1 MKSVYLKNIYINAE
15 TISEWQRYKQKNTQ
29 MFAEFKVSRARNFFD
44 KSKRIFSLIE
54 DDVKFIRMLLF
65 VAGFA
70 YFIFGLTMYQ
80 SNLTSKFLFYENM
93 LIGVSSLVLV
103 SLSFIVKYIKKN
115 LLSIIYG
122 VVFLVL
128 IQSIDECATNK
139 FEINNTVA
147 LLLTF
152 MVCSTVF
159 RKPNILYVFL
169 AFNFTLILVITHM
182 QETELNSDVVATVFG
197 SAALILGITFGSKLR
212 TQEKLKKSEDLFKN
226 IFNES
231 ADANLMTKLDEM
243 KIINCNKRAI
253 ELFEVSSMEE
263 LVGLDPIA
271 LQKNPFADSELD
283 RIKKQIKD
291 NWGWS
296 KEMEYNTRKGKTFWG
311 NLEFRVV
318 EYLSKPHLQIRITDI
333 SERKRMEK
341 LLLAEKQVLE
351 MASKDNDL
359 TRALNHLITN
369 IEELSSGMRCA
380 ILKTS
385 EETNSLNWYVSPN
398 ISPDFIKSIGD
409 VNISFGSISSGKA
422 AMSKCN
428 SFCNNIETNEEWKE
442 YLVFARRYKIASC
455 FSYPILSENGNVL
468 GVFEAYYESAKEK
481 PEAKDAEIITRI
493 VNIIGVLME
502 KDKAVTDNK
511 LSLERIKTQNEE
523 LIKTNSELD
532 RFVYSTS
539 HDLRAPLMNV
549 IGLVDIVELTIT
561 DEKPKKYLE
570 MMRTSVTNLDNT
582 IKEIL
587 EYSKNTRTEIEI
599 EEVDVHVLT
608 EEVLAGIQFMDGSD
622 KVEKRLNFDMQVP
635 LYTDKRRM
643 LVILNNLI
651 SNAVKYQNK
660 TEQNQFVSVD
670 AIVTASK
677 VEITIADN
685 GIGITP
691 QYQEK
696 IFDMF
701 YRATTQ
707 GSGSGLGLYIL
718 KETLNKIKGKIS
730 VISTPNV
737 GTTFKV
743 EIPNVKLN

>member
-1 MKSVYLKNIYINAE
+1 MDNEIAVGRILLLASGLLYLFSSVTFFSQGLIFLTQFYVNIF
-15 TISEWQRYKQKNTQ
+15 
-29 MFAEFKVSRARNFFD
+29 FAA
-44 KSKRIFSLIE
+44 
-54 DDVKFIRMLLF
+54 
-65 VAGFA
+65 
-70 YFIFGLTMYQ
+70 LT
-80 SNLTSKFLFYENM
+80 FLVVF
-93 LIGVSSLVLV
+93 
-103 SLSFIVKYIKKN
+103 LSFITEHIKKHI
-115 LLSIIYG
+115 SRIILFATY
-122 VVFLVL
+122 L
-128 IQSIDECATNK
+128 IMGQSILECFRSD
-139 FEINNTVA
+139 FEVNNTIM
-147 LLLTF
+147 LLITF
-152 MVCSTVF
+152 MVICTVF
-159 RKPNILYVFL
+159 KSSTQLYLFIVINFL
-169 AFNFTLILVITHM
+169 AIIFVLEFVKTKMEHDVI
-182 QETELNSDVVATVFG
+182 VVVFATG
-197 SAALILGITFGSKLR
+197 GIISIISLGSKLR
-212 TQEKLKKSEDLFKN
+212 IQDKLKKSENLFRN

-231 ADANLMTKLDEM
+231 ADANLMTNLDEM

-263 LVGLDPIA
+263 LVGLDPNA

-318 EYLSKPHLQIRITDI
+318 EYLNKPHLQIRITDI

-359 TRALNHLITN
+359 TRALNHLVTN

-380 ILKTS
+380 ILKTNEDS
-385 EETNSLNWYVSPN
+385 NTLNWFVAPN
-398 ISPDFIKSIGD
+398 IPHDFITAIGEIKID
-409 VNISFGSISSGKA
+409 FNSFSSGKA

-428 SFCNNIETNEEWKE
+428 SFCSNIETNEFWKN
-442 YLVFARRYKIASC
+442 YLVHARRFKVASC
-455 FSYPILSENGNVL
+455 FSFPILSETGNVL
-468 GVFEAYYESAKEK
+468 GVFEAYYETVKDK
-481 PEAKDAEIITRI
+481 PEIKDSEIITRI
-493 VNIIGVLME
+493 VNIVGVLME

-549 IGLVDIVELTIT
+549 LGLVDIVELTIT

-570 MMRTSVTNLDNT
+570 MMKTSVTNLDNT

-599 EEVDVHVLT
+599 EEVDLHEIT
-608 EEVLAGIQFMDGSD
+608 EEVLSGMQFMEGSD
-622 KVEKRLNFDMQVP
+622 RVEKRLNFDMEVP
-635 LYTDKRRM
+635 FFSDKNR
-643 LVILNNLI
+643 LKVILNNLI

-660 TEQNQFVSVD
+660 NEPNLYVSVN
-670 AIVTASK
+670 AVITSSK
-677 VEITIADN
+677 AEITIVDN
-685 GIGITP
+685 GIGITA

-718 KETLNKIKGKIS
+718 KETLNKINGKIS
-730 VISTPNV
+730 VSSTPNV

-743 EIPNVKLN
+743 EIPNVKLK

>member
-1 MKSVYLKNIYINAE
+1 MDNEIALGRILLLAAGLLYLFSSVTFFSQGLIFLTQLYVNIF
-15 TISEWQRYKQKNTQ
+15 
-29 MFAEFKVSRARNFFD
+29 FAA
-44 KSKRIFSLIE
+44 
-54 DDVKFIRMLLF
+54 
-65 VAGFA
+65 
-70 YFIFGLTMYQ
+70 LT
-80 SNLTSKFLFYENM
+80 FLVVF
-93 LIGVSSLVLV
+93 
-103 SLSFIVKYIKKN
+103 LSFITEHIKKHISRIILFATYLIMGQSILECFRSDFEVN
-115 LLSIIYG
+115 NTIMLLITFMVICTVFKSSIQLYLFIVINFLSIIFVLEFVKTKMEHDVIV
-122 VVFLVL
+122 VVFATGG
-128 IQSIDECATNK
+128 IISI
-139 FEINNTVA
+139 IS
-147 LLLTF
+147 L
-152 MVCSTVF
+152 
-159 RKPNILYVFL
+159 
-169 AFNFTLILVITHM
+169 
-182 QETELNSDVVATVFG
+182 
-197 SAALILGITFGSKLR
+197 GSKLR
-212 TQEKLKKSEDLFKN
+212 IQDKLKKSENLFRN

-231 ADANLMTKLDEM
+231 ADANLMTNFNEM

-263 LVGLDPIA
+263 LIGLDPIA
-271 LQKNPFADSELD
+271 LQKNPFADTELD

-296 KEMEYNTRKGKTFWG
+296 KEMEYNTCKGKTFWG
-311 NLEFRVV
+311 NLEFREV
-318 EYLSKPHLQIRITDI
+318 EYLNKPHLQIRITDI

-359 TRALNHLITN
+359 TRALNHLVTN

-380 ILKTS
+380 ILKTN
-385 EETNSLNWYVSPN
+385 EESNSLNWYVAPN
-398 ISPDFIKSIGD
+398 ISQEFVKSIGD
-409 VNISFGSISSGKA
+409 VNISFSAISSGKA

-428 SFCNNIETNEEWKE
+428 SFCNNVETNEEWKDF
-442 YLVFARRYKIASC
+442 LVFARRYKIASC
-455 FSYPILSENGNVL
+455 FSYPILSETGNVL
-468 GVFEAYYESAKEK
+468 GVFEAYYETAMEK
-481 PEAKDAEIITRI
+481 PNAKDSEIITRI

-561 DEKPKKYLE
+561 DEKPKKYLD

-587 EYSKNTRTEIEI
+587 EDSKNTRTEIEI
-599 EEVDVHVLT
+599 EEVDMHEVT
-608 EEVLAGIQFMDGSD
+608 EEVLAGMQFMDGSE
-622 KVEKRLNFDMQVP
+622 KVEKRLNFDMQCP
-635 LYTDKRRM
+635 LYTDKNRM
-643 LVILNNLI
+643 KVILNNLL
-651 SNAVKYQNK
+651 SNAVKYRNIK
-660 TEQNQFVSVD
+660 EEHQFVSVD
-670 AIVTASK
+670 ATVTVDK
-677 VEITIADN
+677 VVITISDN

-718 KETLNKIKGKIS
+718 KETLNKINGKIS

-743 EIPNVKLN
+743 EIPNVKLK

>member
-1 MKSVYLKNIYINAE
+1 MSNASTLSSTKTFLE
-15 TISEWQRYKQKNTQ
+15 
-29 MFAEFKVSRARNFFD
+29 

-65 VAGFA
+65 IVGFA
-70 YFIFGLTMYQ
+70 YFTFGITMFQ
-80 SNLTSKFLFYENM
+80 SNLTSKSLFYEDM
-93 LIGVSSLVLV
+93 LIGVTSLLLV
-103 SLSFIVKYIKKN
+103 SLSFIIKIIKKN
-115 LLSIIYG
+115 LLTIVYS
-122 VVFLVL
+122 VVFLIM
-128 IQSIDECATNK
+128 IQSIDECSSNK
-139 FEINNTVA
+139 FEINNTIA

-152 MVCSTVF
+152 MVSSTAF
-159 RKPNILYVFL
+159 RKPSILYIFL
-169 AFNFTLILVITHM
+169 AFNSLVIIVVTNRIT
-182 QETELNSDVVATVFG
+182 TELNPDIIATVFS
-197 SAALILGITFGSKLR
+197 SASIIIGITFGSKLR

-253 ELFEVSSMEE
+253 ELFEVFSMEE
-263 LVGLDPIA
+263 LIGLDPIA
-271 LQKNPFADSELD
+271 LQKNPFADSEID

-311 NLEFRVV
+311 NLEIRVV
-318 EYLSKPHLQIRITDI
+318 EYLNKPHLQIRITDI

-359 TRALNHLITN
+359 TRALNHLVTN

-380 ILKTS
+380 ILKTN
-385 EETNSLNWYVSPN
+385 EESNLLNWYVAPN
-398 ISPDFIKSIGD
+398 ISQEFIKSIGD
-409 VNISFGSISSGKA
+409 INISFSSISSGKA

-428 SFCNNIETNEEWKE
+428 SYCNNVETNEEWKDF
-442 YLVFARRYKIASC
+442 LVFARRYKIASC
-455 FSYPILSENGNVL
+455 FSYPILSETGNVL
-468 GVFEAYYESAKEK
+468 GVFEAYYETAMEK
-481 PEAKDAEIITRI
+481 PNAKDSEIITRI
-493 VNIIGVLME
+493 VNIISVLME

-561 DEKPKKYLE
+561 DEKPKKYLD
-570 MMRTSVTNLDNT
+570 MMRTNVTNLDNT

-599 EEVDVHVLT
+599 EEVDMHEVT
-608 EEVLAGIQFMDGSD
+608 EEVLAGMQFMDGSER
-622 KVEKRLNFDMQVP
+622 VEKKLNFDMQVP
-635 LYTDKRRM
+635 LYTDKTR
-643 LVILNNLI
+643 LKVILNNLI

-660 TEQNQFVSVD
+660 KEPNPFVSID
-670 AIVTASK
+670 AVVTNSK

-707 GSGSGLGLYIL
+707 CSGSGLGLYIL
-718 KETLNKIKGKIS
+718 KETLNKINGKIS

-743 EIPNVKLN
+743 EIPNVKLK

>member
-1 MKSVYLKNIYINAE
+1 MDNEIALGRILLLAAGLLYLFSSVTFFSQGLIFLTQFYVNIF
-15 TISEWQRYKQKNTQ
+15 
-29 MFAEFKVSRARNFFD
+29 FAA
-44 KSKRIFSLIE
+44 
-54 DDVKFIRMLLF
+54 
-65 VAGFA
+65 
-70 YFIFGLTMYQ
+70 LT
-80 SNLTSKFLFYENM
+80 FLVVF
-93 LIGVSSLVLV
+93 
-103 SLSFIVKYIKKN
+103 LSFITEHIKKHISRIILFATYLIMGQSILECFSSDFEVN
-115 LLSIIYG
+115 NTIMLLITFMVICTVFKSSIQLYLFIVINFLSIIFVLEFVKTKMEHDVIV
-122 VVFLVL
+122 VVFATGG
-128 IQSIDECATNK
+128 IISI
-139 FEINNTVA
+139 IS
-147 LLLTF
+147 L
-152 MVCSTVF
+152 
-159 RKPNILYVFL
+159 
-169 AFNFTLILVITHM
+169 
-182 QETELNSDVVATVFG
+182 
-197 SAALILGITFGSKLR
+197 GSKLR
-212 TQEKLKKSEDLFKN
+212 VQDKLKKSENLFRN

-231 ADANLMTKLDEM
+231 ADANLMTNFNEM

-253 ELFEVSSMEE
+253 ELFDVSSMEE
-263 LVGLDPIA
+263 LIGLDPIA
-271 LQKNPFADSELD
+271 LQKNPFTDTELD

-318 EYLSKPHLQIRITDI
+318 QYMNAPHLQMRITDI

-359 TRALNHLITN
+359 TRSLNHLVTN
-369 IEELSSGMRCA
+369 IEELTTEMRCA
-380 ILKTS
+380 ILTTNH
-385 EETNSLNWYVSPN
+385 ETNSLQWYVAPN
-398 ISPDFIKSIGD
+398 ISTDFIKSAGEI
-409 VNISFGSISSGKA
+409 NISISSISSGKA

-428 SFCNNIETNEEWKE
+428 SYCPNVETNEDWKD
-442 YLVFARRYKIASC
+442 LLMHARRHKIASC
-455 FSYPILSENGNVL
+455 FSFPILSEGGNVL
-468 GVFEAYYESAKEK
+468 GVLDVYYQTAKEK
-481 PEAKDAEIITRI
+481 PEAKDLEIITRA

-502 KDKAVTDNK
+502 KDNAVTENK

-561 DEKPKKYLE
+561 DEKPKKYLD

-587 EYSKNTRTEIEI
+587 EYSKNTRTEVEI
-599 EEVDVHVLT
+599 EEVDMHEVT
-608 EEVLAGIQFMDGSD
+608 EEVLAGMQFMDGSER
-622 KVEKRLNFDMQVP
+622 VEKRLNFDMKIP
-635 LYTDKRRM
+635 FYSDKNR
-643 LVILNNLI
+643 LKVILNNLI

-660 TEQNQFVSVD
+660 NEPKPFVSID
-670 AIVTASK
+670 AVITTEK

-718 KETLNKIKGKIS
+718 KETLNKINGKIS
-730 VISTPNV
+730 VSSTPNV

-743 EIPNVKLN
+743 EIPNVKLK

>member
-1 MKSVYLKNIYINAE
+1 MSAIASLSGTKRILL
-15 TISEWQRYKQKNTQ
+15 Q
-29 MFAEFKVSRARNFFD
+29 
-44 KSKRIFSLIE
+44 SKRIFNLIE
-54 DDVKFIRMLLF
+54 DEVKFIRMLLF

-70 YFIFGLTMYQ
+70 YFTFGLTMYQ

-103 SLSFIVKYIKKN
+103 SLSFVIKFIKKN
-115 LLSIIYG
+115 LLAIIYS
-122 VVFLVL
+122 VVFLIM
-128 IQSIDECATNK
+128 IQSVDECSTN
-139 FEINNTVA
+139 FYEINNTIA

-152 MVCSTVF
+152 MVCCTVF
-159 RKPNILYVFL
+159 RKTAVLNIFL
-169 AFNFTLILVITHM
+169 AFNFILIVVTTHM
-182 QETELNSDVVATVFG
+182 IKTELNGDVIATVFG
-197 SAALILGITFGSKLR
+197 SASIIIGITFGSKLR

-253 ELFEVSSMEE
+253 ELFEVSSMDE
-263 LVGLDPIA
+263 LIGLDPIA
-271 LQKNPFADSELD
+271 LQKNPFAESELD

-318 EYLSKPHLQIRITDI
+318 EYLNKPHLQIRITDI

-359 TRALNHLITN
+359 TRALNHLVTN
-369 IEELSSGMRCA
+369 IEELSSGMRCT
-380 ILKTS
+380 ILKTN
-385 EETNSLNWYVSPN
+385 EETNSLSWYVAPT
-398 ISPDFIKSIGD
+398 IQQDFIKSIGE
-409 VNISFGSISSGKA
+409 VNISFSSISSGKA

-428 SFCNNIETNEEWKE
+428 SYCNNVETNDEWKD

-455 FSYPILSENGNVL
+455 FSYPILSETGNVL
-468 GVFEAYYESAKEK
+468 GVFEAYYETAKEK
-481 PEAKDAEIITRI
+481 PDAKDSEIITRI

-561 DEKPKKYLE
+561 DEKPKKYLD

-599 EEVDVHVLT
+599 EQVDMHEVT
-608 EEVLAGIQFMDGSD
+608 EEVLAGMQFMDGSER
-622 KVEKRLNFDMQVP
+622 VEKKLNFDMQVP
-635 LYTDKRRM
+635 FYTDKNR
-643 LVILNNLI
+643 LKVILNNLL

-660 TEQNQFVSVD
+660 NEPHPFVSVD
-670 AIVTASK
+670 CVVTTSK
-677 VEITIADN
+677 VEFTIADN

-718 KETLNKIKGKIS
+718 KETLNKINGKIS

-743 EIPNVKLN
+743 EIPNVKLK

>member
-1 MKSVYLKNIYINAE
+1 MGQSILECFSSDFEVNN
-15 TISEWQRYKQKNTQ
+15 TI
-29 MFAEFKVSRARNFFD
+29 
-44 KSKRIFSLIE
+44 
-54 DDVKFIRMLLF
+54 MLLITF
-65 VAGFA
+65 MVICTVF
-70 YFIFGLTMYQ
+70 
-80 SNLTSKFLFYENM
+80 K
-93 LIGVSSLVLV
+93 SSIQLYL
-103 SLSFIVKYIKKN
+103 FIVIN
-115 LLSIIYG
+115 FLSIIFVLEFVKTKMEHDVIV
-122 VVFLVL
+122 VVFATGG
-128 IQSIDECATNK
+128 IISI
-139 FEINNTVA
+139 IS
-147 LLLTF
+147 L
-152 MVCSTVF
+152 
-159 RKPNILYVFL
+159 
-169 AFNFTLILVITHM
+169 
-182 QETELNSDVVATVFG
+182 
-197 SAALILGITFGSKLR
+197 GSKLR
-212 TQEKLKKSEDLFKN
+212 VQDKLKKSENLFRN

-231 ADANLMTKLDEM
+231 ADANLMTNFNEM

-253 ELFEVSSMEE
+253 ELFDVSSMEE
-263 LVGLDPIA
+263 LIGLDPIA
-271 LQKNPFADSELD
+271 LQKNPFTDTELD

-318 EYLSKPHLQIRITDI
+318 EYLNKPHLQIRITDI

-341 LLLAEKQVLE
+341 LLLSEKQVLE

-359 TRALNHLITN
+359 TRALNHLVTN
-369 IEELSSGMRCA
+369 IEEISSGMRCS
-380 ILKTS
+380 ILKTN
-385 EETNSLNWYVSPN
+385 EESGTLGWYVAPN
-398 ISPDFIKSIGD
+398 IPQDFIKSIGD
-409 VNISFGSISSGKA
+409 VAISLSSRSSGKA

-428 SFCNNIETNEEWKE
+428 SFCNNVETNEDWKE
-442 YLVFARRYKIASC
+442 YLVQARRHKIASC
-455 FSYPILSENGNVL
+455 FSYPILSESGNVL
-468 GVFEAYYESAKEK
+468 GVFEVYYSTSIEK

-561 DEKPKKYLE
+561 DEKPKKYLD

-587 EYSKNTRTEIEI
+587 EYSKNTRTEVEI
-599 EEVDVHVLT
+599 EEVDMHEVT
-608 EEVLAGIQFMDGSD
+608 EEILAGMQFMDGSER
-622 KVEKRLNFDMQVP
+622 VEKRLNFDMKVP
-635 LYTDKRRM
+635 FYSDKNR
-643 LVILNNLI
+643 LKVILNNLI

-660 TEQNQFVSVD
+660 NEPKPFVSID
-670 AIVTASK
+670 AVITTEK

-718 KETLNKIKGKIS
+718 KETLNKINGKIS
-730 VISTPNV
+730 VSSTPNV

-743 EIPNVKLN
+743 EIPNVKLK